1 MQRPL
6 GFTGAGGTVDVD
18 RTEVVGRPQ
27 CVGELV
33 DVGVPP
39 PLVVADEEDRD
50 SISKALHA
58 S

>member
-1 MQRPL
+1 M

-33 DVGVPP
+33 DVGVPL

-50 SISKALHA
+50 SISRALHA